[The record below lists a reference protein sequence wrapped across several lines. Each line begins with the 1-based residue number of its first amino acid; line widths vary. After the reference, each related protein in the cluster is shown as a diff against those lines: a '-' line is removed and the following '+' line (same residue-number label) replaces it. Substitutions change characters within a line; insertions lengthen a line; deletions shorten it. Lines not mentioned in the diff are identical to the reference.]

1 MENPRDIE
9 IVNYTDKSFAV
20 YGDTKSIKDQLK
32 ELGGRFNRNLK
43 GKPGWIFS
51 NKHLIKVEKFLKEDI
66 SLHKT
71 IGKTII
77 NQSDSEG
84 DKMMANL
91 NIKNSENSRVEPHPK
106 IVYLIYS
113 DVLDKVMGIYTDL
126 DKAKIDAKNLSETDE
141 SGIYLLESEA
151 NCVKELYTEKLKEI
165 SFL

>member
-20 YGDTKSIKDQLK
+20 YGDTKSIKEQLK

-43 GKPGWIFS
+43 GRPGWIFS
-51 NKHLIKVEKFLKEDI
+51 NKHLSKVEGFLKEDI

-91 NIKNSENSRVEPHPK
+91 NILDIKNDKEIHPK

-126 DKAKIDAKNLSETDE
+126 DKAKIDAKKLSETDE

-151 NCVKELYTEKLKEI
+151 NCVKELYTGNLKEI
-165 SFL
+165 NFL